1 MCSQFIATT
10 SSAKY
15 TILTIH
21 AKEEAFRAQYF
32 LKVDALRWALQYVG
46 RVIRNKTSNR
56 LMVLADSRYTTLESY
71 SIGLVHVYTH
81 HGKLLMRL
89 MIRLLTLKL
98 FLRKA
103 QNLYHLSIVLNL
115 LEKDMK

>member
-1 MCSQFIATT
+1 MRLQIR
-10 SSAKY
+10 K
-15 TILTIH
+15 
-21 AKEEAFRAQYF
+21 QDF
-32 LKVDALRWALQYVG
+32 LKVDALRRALQYVG

-71 SIGLVHVYTH
+71 SIGLVHVYIH

-89 MIRLLTLKL
+89 IIRLLTLKL

-103 QNLYHLSIVLNL
+103 QDLYQLSIVLN
-115 LEKDMK
+115 